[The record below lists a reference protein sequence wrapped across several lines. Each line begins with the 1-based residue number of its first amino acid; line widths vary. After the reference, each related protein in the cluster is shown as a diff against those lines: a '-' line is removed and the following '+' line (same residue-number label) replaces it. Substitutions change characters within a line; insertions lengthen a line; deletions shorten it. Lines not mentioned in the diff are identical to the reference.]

1 MRLRTVGYRRL
12 NLRHFERNTKLGLD
26 KFTPRKERKMK
37 VKDDDVGGGIGV
49 SAQKVKK
56 QKWNH

>member
-12 NLRHFERNTKLGLD
+12 HLRHFERNTKLGLD
-26 KFTPRKERKMK
+26 KFTPCKERKMK
-37 VKDDDVGGGIGV
+37 VKDDDAGGGIGV

-56 QKWNH
+56 QRWNH